1 MSITVKRSHLRR
13 VVVAID
19 PATTSGED
27 ADDTGIVT
35 VARGP
40 CQPSTCKLTVHCPG
54 HGYVLADD
62 TCHLPP
68 VGWARVAVHAFDTWD
83 ADRVVAEVNNGGDMV
98 GVTVRTVR
106 AGIPYATVWATRGKM
121 VRAEPI
127 SALYEQGRVHHL
139 GVFADL
145 ESEQS
150 TWTPDA
156 PFSPN
161 RVDALV
167 WGLTSLGLIGAQG
180 AAFLAA
186 YKDEVAARKPTAVGG
201 RLAQLPRLGADSH
214 SALRPGCKHRFWGQD
229 GRCVYCGG
237 TATQSGTSST
247 TTFSTP
253 PVRG

>member
-1 MSITVKRSHLRR
+1 VSISVRRSDLRR

-19 PATTSGED
+19 PAATSSED
-27 ADDTGIVT
+27 ADDTGIIT

-62 TCHLPP
+62 TCHLGPI
-68 VGWARVAVHAFDTWD
+68 GWAQVAVEAFDTWQ

-98 GVTVRTVR
+98 GVTIRTVR
-106 AGIPYATVWATRGKM
+106 PGIPYATVYATRGKV

-139 GVFADL
+139 GTFPEL
-145 ESEQS
+145 EAEQS
-150 TWTPDA
+150 TWTQDSPW
-156 PFSPN
+156 SPN

-167 WGLTSLGLIGAQG
+167 WGLTYLGLVGAQG

-186 YKDEVAARKPTAVGG
+186 YKDEIAARTPVVSPV
-201 RLAQLPRLGADSH
+201 LAALPHLGAAEVEST
-214 SALRPGCKHRFWGQD
+214 LRPGCKHRFFTGV
-229 GRCVYCGG
+229 CVHCGG
-237 TATQSGTSST
+237 ADPKTAAL
-247 TTFSTP
+247 
-253 PVRG
+253 V